1 MTTPKCGSNLVSPP
15 SFGRGLGPC
24 LCFNRPCRVVSASPG
39 VTHQAVLSRSRLAA
53 IPGASATKSPHP
65 STVRRGRQLSSI
77 KSAPAASSTF
87 AFLTKPS
94 LPTTIH
100 STLPL
105 ASTFFLLWHSHS
117 RAVLSARF
125 FACPSPRNT
134 SFNPHLDIR
143 SRNSLQRQ
151 PASFPNP
158 FLPQT

>member
-100 STLPL
+100 PTLPL
-105 ASTFFLLWHSHS
+105 APTSSFSGTRTLELSFRLAFLHLSISTQHIF
-117 RAVLSARF
+117 
-125 FACPSPRNT
+125 
-134 SFNPHLDIR
+134 
-143 SRNSLQRQ
+143 
-151 PASFPNP
+151 
-158 FLPQT
+158 QTLV